1 MRYYIL
7 LFVFLILSSIN
18 AQEKYA
24 SFKQPSG
31 NVVDIQIDTDKL
43 QVYFPLHY
51 SGDSGIILENEKSRL
66 AFLDFL
72 NSSFDKFEEW
82 EKTAKENDVKDFDKD
97 IASKR
102 LGDTHYFK
110 YGSWQFK
117 WGKSNI
123 YTKMKISEEGT
134 AYFYVITPSYASS
147 SNDYIESDL
156 GILQLDKEGILKIN
170 DALSTDTINNIKSK
184 EEDLNSLFN

>member
-82 EKTAKENDVKDFDKD
+82 KKTAKENDVKDFDKEICSYD
-97 IASKR
+97 LLSIK
-102 LGDTHYFK
+102 
-110 YGSWQFK
+110 WQLF
-117 WGKSNI
+117 S
-123 YTKMKISEEGT
+123 SE
-134 AYFYVITPSYASS
+134 YKKLNFFS
-147 SNDYIESDL
+147 SNSDF
-156 GILQLDKEGILKIN
+156 
-170 DALSTDTINNIKSK
+170 STVSL
-184 EEDLNSLFN
+184 DLNRSLSLVPFVTLFNSTWLKAPPLPGLTCWVFKTFQ

>member
-18 AQEKYA
+18 AQENYA

-31 NVVDIQIDTDKL
+31 DVVDIQIVAEN
-43 QVYFPLHY
+43 QHIYFPLHY
-51 SGDSGIILENEKSRL
+51 SEDSGMVLENEKSRL

-72 NSSFDKFEEW
+72 NSSFNKFEEW
-82 EKTAKENDVKDFDKD
+82 EKTAKKNNVKDFDKD
-97 IASKR
+97 IASKK

-117 WGKSNI
+117 WGKSDI
-123 YTKMKISEEGT
+123 YTKMTINEEGT
-134 AYFYVITPSYASS
+134 AYFFVITPSYSS
-147 SNDYIESDL
+147 SKNDYIKSDR
-156 GILQLDKEGILKIN
+156 GILQLDKECILKIN
-170 DALSTDTINNIKSK
+170 EALSTNTINNIKSK
-184 EEDLNSLFN
+184 KEDLDSLFN